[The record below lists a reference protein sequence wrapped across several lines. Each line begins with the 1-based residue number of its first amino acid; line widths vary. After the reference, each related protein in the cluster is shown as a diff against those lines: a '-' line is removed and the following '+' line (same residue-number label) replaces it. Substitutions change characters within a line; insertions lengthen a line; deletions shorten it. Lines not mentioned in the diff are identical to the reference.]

1 MALKLTLP
9 MGKEDNVKN
18 LVFSILTKE
27 YPLKIVELTNLI
39 RKRYGKSVTFQAV
52 RKAILELVEEGV
64 LVKNDKEFMI
74 NKKWV
79 FETKKAMDAIYSD
92 LTKEEKT
99 PKSIE
104 SIEGE
109 VSVFTFNSVS
119 EMMKFWEDIIDD
131 WFGNF
136 KKGDPHTNVWQ
147 GAHLWEMLLYSDYER
162 KIMGQLKEK
171 GIRPYGVVIGNTPL
185 DKYIVKFYQ
194 KAGVKMI
201 INPSLS
207 SFDKNYY
214 VATYG
219 ETIVQVQYPP
229 EIVEELEKFF
239 KKTKSINDLDLHILS
254 EIVNRKVKIKLTV
267 IKNRDMAQQINKS
280 IISQMD

>member
-1 MALKLTLP
+1 MALRLTLP

-18 LVFSILTKE
+18 LVFSILIKE

-52 RKAILELVEEGV
+52 RKAMLELVEEGV
-64 LVKNDKEFMI
+64 LIKNDKEFSI
-74 NKKWV
+74 SKKWIV
-79 FETKKAMDAIYSD
+79 ETRKTLDSIYLD
-92 LTKEEKT
+92 LTREEKS

-131 WFGNF
+131 WFENF
-136 KKGDPHTNVWQ
+136 KKGDPNINVWQ

-171 GIRPYGVVIGNTPL
+171 GIKPWGVVTGNTPL

-219 ETIVQVQYPP
+219 ETIVQVQYPH

-239 KKTKSINDLDLHILS
+239 KKTKSIDDLDLHVLS
-254 EIVNRKVKIKLTV
+254 EIVNKKVKMKLTV
-267 IKNRDMAQQINKS
+267 IKNISMAKQINNS
-280 IISQMD
+280 VISQIE